1 MRQSWS
7 TPGFTHNKI
16 HSLSK
21 WIWKCVQRHK
31 YLVDWSQT
39 QVALNDVFHGE
50 QVTETGES
58 RCGPQTVHAMTLF
71 SHSPPVVH
79 SHVQSELLLVH
90 PSAPDP
96 VEHFVVVRLIH
107 PRASTSQ
114 STDRPSSTQKKLYES
129 KSEPQPSLVLRYP
142 STNQQPSV
150 GHPVPDA
157 SQPTCI
163 RVWAPHGY
171 VADVSADP
179 SWLHLPE

>member
-114 STDRPSSTQKKLYES
+114 STDRPSSTQKNYMNRSQSLNHHLFFAIQALTNN
-129 KSEPQPSLVLRYP
+129 PALDIPSRTQV
-142 STNQQPSV
+142 
-150 GHPVPDA
+150 
-157 SQPTCI
+157 SQRAYAFGPLT
-163 RVWAPHGY
+163 VT
-171 VADVSADP
+171 S
-179 SWLHLPE
+179 LT